1 VPLPSPAA
9 GQAKDAAKLDDEE
22 RPRLRKQALDWLRA
36 DLAAWI
42 KLIARGPPT
51 DRVAVQQKLKHWQMD
66 SDLAGIR
73 DATALAKLVAEDR
86 AACEKLW
93 ADVAALLKKANE
105 KQ

>member
-1 VPLPSPAA
+1 VPPPSPTP

-36 DLAAWI
+36 DLAAWT
-42 KLIARGPPT
+42 KLIDRGLPT

-73 DATALAKLVAEDR
+73 DATALANRVAEDR
-86 AACEKLW
+86 
-93 ADVAALLKKANE
+93 VAALLKKANE